1 MSARPGPRPFWRRFL
16 LWPAVGLLGL
26 NLGAFFAYTIPRRLQ
41 ERTLA
46 AQAVTLRQEVA
57 RERQVNE
64 GLRKQ
69 ARVIGTNTQDMQ
81 RFLKE
86 VVAQR
91 DTLSAVLEE
100 LERTARESGLR
111 TERRNYKRED
121 LDKLALVRFEVTL
134 PLLGTDA
141 QLMAFLDALE
151 RSPRFVT
158 VDRVKYQKREGD
170 APGLSLLVSAYFA
183 RGVESGG

>member
-1 MSARPGPRPFWRRFL
+1 VSARPAPRPFWRRFL

-26 NLGAFFAYTIPRRLQ
+26 NLGAFFAYTVPRRLQ

-46 AQAVTLRQEVA
+46 AQAVTLREEVA
-57 RERQVNE
+57 RERQVNG

-69 ARVIGTNTQDMQ
+69 AQVIGTNTQDMH
-81 RFLKE
+81 RFLRE
-86 VVAQR
+86 VVAER
-91 DTLSAVLEE
+91 DSLSTVLEE

-111 TERRNYKRED
+111 TQQRNYKREEV
-121 LDKLALVRFEVTL
+121 DKLGLVRFEVTL
-134 PLLGTDA
+134 PLLGTDP
-141 QLMAFLDALE
+141 QLMSFLDALE

-158 VDRVKYQKREGD
+158 VDRVKYQNREGD

-183 RGVESGG
+183 RGAASGG